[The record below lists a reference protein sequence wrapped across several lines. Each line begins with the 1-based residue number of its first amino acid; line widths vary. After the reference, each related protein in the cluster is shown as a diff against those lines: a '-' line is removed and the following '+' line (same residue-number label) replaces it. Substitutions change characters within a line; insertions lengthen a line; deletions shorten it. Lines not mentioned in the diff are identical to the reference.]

1 MNRIWAIIG
10 VLLGVL
16 ASLGAWLLLSSRY
29 EFADPQFFWLLLSI
43 PFIGLI
49 YIGTLERVYSQVH
62 LSTLDQFTMKGLPFK
77 AWFRHILFGMKLL
90 GIALLIIALARPQ
103 DNKSWENRTA
113 EGIDIIIAL
122 DVSTSMLAQDFK
134 PNRIEASKEVAMD
147 FIRSR
152 PDDRIGLVIYE
163 GESFTQVPLT
173 TDHTV
178 LQRMFSE
185 VRTGRLEG
193 GTAIGMGLATAV
205 SRLKDSDAKSKVVIL
220 LSDGEN
226 TAGAIHPTDAAKI
239 AQQFGVRTYT
249 IGVGSSGTARAPVA
263 IDRNGRYIY
272 DRVQVKID
280 EESLKQ
286 IAEETGGQ
294 YFRATNR
301 SKLEAIYQEIDRL
314 EKTRINVTEYS
325 KKTEKFFPI
334 ALSGL
339 GWILLYH
346 LFFTVFFRVIE

>member
-10 VLLGVL
+10 VLLGVF
-16 ASLGAWLLLSSRY
+16 ASMGAWLMLRTRY
-29 EFADPQFFWLLLSI
+29 EFADPKFFWLLLAV

-49 YIGTLERVYSQVH
+49 YIWALEKNHGKVR
-62 LSTLDQFTMKGLPFK
+62 LSTLDRFAQKGLPFK
-77 AWFRHILFGMKLL
+77 AWFRHILFGLKLL
-90 GIALLIIALARPQ
+90 GIALVIIALARPQ
-103 DNKSWENRTA
+103 DSKSWENRTA
-113 EGIDIIIAL
+113 EGIDIMIAL

-134 PNRIEASKEVAMD
+134 PNRIEASKEVAMN
-147 FIRSR
+147 FINSR
-152 PDDRIGLVIYE
+152 PDDRMGLVIYE

-185 VRTGRLEG
+185 VKTGRLEG
-193 GTAIGMGLATAV
+193 GTAIGMGLATSV
-205 SRLKDSDAKSKVVIL
+205 SRLKDSEAKSKVVIL

-239 AQQFGVRTYT
+239 AQQFGVRVYT
-249 IGVGSSGTARAPVA
+249 IGVGSTGTARAPVA
-263 IDRNGRYIY
+263 IDRSGRYIY
-272 DRVQVKID
+272 DRVKVKID
-280 EESLKQ
+280 ESTLKE

-294 YFRATNR
+294 YFRATNKK
-301 SKLEAIYQEIDRL
+301 KLEAIYQEIDRL

-346 LFFTVFFRVIE
+346 LFFTFLFRVIE